1 MHVLGHGSESNMTA
15 AEIYVVAVLAA
26 TMALFVWGRWRYDIV
41 ALMALLAV
49 VVGGIIPAEEA
60 FSGFGHPAVIT
71 VAAVLA
77 ISRAIQNS
85 GLIGWLSRGLE
96 RSGHNTTVQ
105 TGAVVVLVAALS
117 AFMNNVGAL
126 ALLLP
131 VVIQVAR
138 KSDRSPGD
146 LLMPLSFGSLLGGL
160 VTLIGTPPNIIV
172 ATYRTQTA
180 GSPFGMFDFAP
191 VGLAVAVAGGLFIAL
206 VGWRLLP
213 KREAGGSKDMFK
225 IADYITEVVVSEGSK
240 AEGITIGELLAPAG
254 EGEIVVVALRR
265 GERRYL
271 RPGQYNQL
279 RADDHLLMEG
289 SAEAIESV
297 IHEAGLT
304 LEGTTSLDPAD
315 LQSDVAGIVE
325 AVVTPASPLVNRTVS
340 QTMLGWRQGLNLLAL
355 AREGRP
361 LRSNL
366 RQARLQAG
374 DVLLLLGN
382 TEAMPEALASIGC
395 LPLAQR
401 DLALHRTPSPLPLI
415 IFAVAI
421 GLGVFGLL
429 SIPVAF
435 TAAVVALVL
444 TRSLTL
450 RELYASVDWPVVVL
464 LAAMVPVGAAVEAS
478 GTSALIVDGIA
489 RMSET
494 LPPWSVVL
502 VVLVAA
508 MALSDIMNNAATAVL
523 MAPLAIGVASRMGV
537 SPDPLLMAVAVGS
550 SCAFLTPIGH
560 QSNVLVMGPAG
571 YRFGDY
577 WRMGLPLE
585 ILIVV
590 VALPVILWVW
600 PLQAN

>member
-1 MHVLGHGSESNMTA
+1 MTA
-15 AEIYVVAVLAA
+15 AQMYVLAVLAA
-26 TMALFVWGRWRYDIV
+26 TMTLFVWGRWRYDIV
-41 ALMALLAV
+41 ALLALLAV
-49 VVGGIIPAEEA
+49 VIAGIIPPEQA

-85 GLIGWLSRGLE
+85 GLVGWLARGLE
-96 RSGHNTTVQ
+96 RSGRNPTVQ
-105 TGAVVVLVAALS
+105 TGAVVALVAALS

-172 ATYRTQTA
+172 AAYRGQASGT
-180 GSPFGMFDFAP
+180 PFGMFDFAP
-191 VGLAVAVAGGLFIAL
+191 VGLSVAVAGGFFVAL
-206 VGWRLLP
+206 LGWRLLP

-225 IADYITEVVVSEGSK
+225 IADYITEVVVAEGSK
-240 AEGITIGELLAPAG
+240 ADGVSIGDLLAPGG
-254 EGEIVVVALRR
+254 EDEIIAVALQR
-265 GERRYL
+265 GERRHL
-271 RPGQYNQL
+271 RPGRYNQL
-279 RADDHLLMEG
+279 RAGDHLLLEG

-304 LEGTTSLDPAD
+304 LEGTAPLDPAD
-315 LQSDVAGIVE
+315 LQSDDAGIVE
-325 AVVTPASPLVNRTVS
+325 AVVTPASALVNRTVS
-340 QTMLGWRQGLNLLAL
+340 QTMLGWRQGISLLAL

-382 TEAMPEALASIGC
+382 TDAMPETLANLGC

-415 IFAVAI
+415 VFAASI
-421 GLGVFGLL
+421 GCGVFGVLP
-429 SIPVAF
+429 IPIAF

-444 TRSLTL
+444 CRSLTL
-450 RELYASVDWPVVVL
+450 RELYASVDWPILVL

-478 GTSALIVDGIA
+478 GTSALIVGGIA
-489 RMSET
+489 AMSET

-502 VVLVAA
+502 AVLVAA
-508 MALSDIMNNAATAVL
+508 MFLSDIMNNAATAVL
-523 MAPLAIGVASRMGV
+523 MAPLAIGVARQMGV

-571 YRFGDY
+571 YRFSDY

-585 ILIVV
+585 ILIVA
-590 VALPVILWVW
+590 VALPVILWAW